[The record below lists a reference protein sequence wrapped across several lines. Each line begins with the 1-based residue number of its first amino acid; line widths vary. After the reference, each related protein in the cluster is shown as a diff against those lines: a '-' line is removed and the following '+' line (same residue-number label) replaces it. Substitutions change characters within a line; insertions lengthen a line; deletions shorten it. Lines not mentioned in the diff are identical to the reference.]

1 MNKRGMQISSKDI
14 NLLQMKD
21 EGAAYEGLS
30 STSDESEQ
38 ADIIVED
45 IDPLNIVP
53 STHRKSML
61 S

>member
-21 EGAAYEGLS
+21 EGAVYEGLS
-30 STSDESEQ
+30 STSDESEL

-45 IDPLNIVP
+45 IDALP